1 MAHPIAIEV
10 SGLGKS
16 YALYEKPLHRLA
28 HILMPRNRARWA
40 NDFWAL
46 RDVSFEVERGAAIG
60 ILGRNGSGKSTLLQ
74 LITGTLVPTEG
85 VVRAYGRISALL
97 ELGSGFDPEF
107 TGRENVFLNGAL
119 LGMSRTQMESRFDAI
134 AAFADIGEFL
144 EQPVKTYSSGMMVRL
159 AFAVQVQVE
168 PEILIIDEALAVGD
182 ALFQKRCFERLNR
195 LRESGVTLVF
205 VSHDQ
210 EAVRTLTDRAILLRD
225 GRVRAMGPS
234 ADVILE
240 YRRQVHEDEKA
251 YLARSAALG
260 ARRAAAEAAAPA
272 APEAP
277 AQAAADGKSFGDLDA
292 EIREVTVLD
301 GEGREA
307 NSFVPG
313 DRVSVRVGGVCH
325 KPLEKLN
332 VGLRIRN
339 REGVKMYS
347 WGSLNQDMAIWAGLR
362 SGDVF
367 WDRRFEAGA
376 AFEVRFD
383 FECALGVNFYEV
395 QASVTYEEDRY
406 YRGQRI
412 LHWKDEAA
420 FFHVTQRFQ
429 EYYFG
434 GVTDM
439 RMVATY
445 RG

>member
-16 YALYEKPLHRLA
+16 YALYEKPYHRLA
-28 HILMPRNRARWA
+28 HILMPRTRERWA

-46 RDVSFEVERGAAIG
+46 RDVSFEVERGSALG
-60 ILGRNGSGKSTLLQ
+60 IVGRNGSGKSTLLQ
-74 LITGTLVPTEG
+74 LITGTLAPTEG

-119 LGMSRTQMESRFDAI
+119 LGFSRAQMEERFDAI
-134 AAFADIGEFL
+134 AAFADIGEFID
-144 EQPVKTYSSGMMVRL
+144 QPVKHYSSGMNVRL

-182 ALFQKRCFERLNR
+182 ALFQKRCFERLHK
-195 LRESGVTLVF
+195 LRETGVTLIF

-210 EAVRTLTDRAILLRD
+210 EAVRTLTDRSILLRG
-225 GRVRAMGPS
+225 GRVRASGPS

-240 YRRQVHEDEKA
+240 YRREVHEDEKA
-251 YLARSAALG
+251 YLAQQAARST
-260 ARRAAAEAAAPA
+260 ARVAAEASAAA
-272 APEAP
+272 
-277 AQAAADGKSFGDLDA
+277 AQAPDDKSFGDREAEILGVAVLDA
-292 EIREVTVLD
+292 E
-301 GEGREA
+301 GKEA
-307 NSFVPG
+307 GTFVPG
-313 DRVSVRVGGVCH
+313 DKVSIVVKGVCH
-325 KPLEKLN
+325 RELEKLN

-339 REGVKMYS
+339 REGVKIYS

-367 WDRRFEAGA
+367 WDRRFAAGE

-395 QASVTYEEDRY
+395 QASVSFEEDRY

-412 LHWKDEAA
+412 LHWRDEAA
-420 FFHVTQRFQ
+420 LFHVTQRFQ

-445 RG
+445 HG